1 MAVLSGRERTNYP
14 VTVSVDDMGALFGV
28 TVLAVAPLDAAQV
41 CELLVTAAAGLADAL
56 EEAPAVPLRTVPVL
70 SAHERQQLVAGWNDT
85 ARPVPAA
92 TLPELFQARAAAS
105 PDAVAVVSGDAVL
118 TYSELDAGANRLA
131 RLLVLQGA
139 GPDAVVAV
147 RMDRSPWLITALL
160 AVTKAGA
167 AYLPIDPASPP
178 ERVAVMLAH
187 AQPVLTLTG
196 LAQPSGST
204 VPGAGPVPELRADDP
219 RASQLSGTALSDGER
234 GGPLRPD
241 GAIYLMF
248 TSGSTGTPKGVVVPH
263 AAVDRLVRE
272 ATFIELDQADVVAQ
286 LAPVSF
292 DAATLEIWGPL
303 TAGAVLALGPAGPL
317 PAAEL
322 REFLHRHQVSTL
334 WLTAGLFGEMAQAD
348 AAMFARLRYL
358 LAGGDVLPA
367 RACRVVLEQAP
378 RARLLNGYGPTEN
391 TTFTTTHLVTG
402 ADLDSRAGVPIGVP
416 IADTRVYLLDQ
427 WLQPVPVGAAGELYA
442 AGAGL
447 ARGYA
452 SRPALTAE
460 RFTACPFGAPGERMY
475 RTGDLARWRP
485 DGRLEFLGRADDQ
498 VKIRGF
504 RVEPGEA
511 EAALAA
517 APRVAQAVVIVRED
531 TPGDKRLVGYIVPS
545 PGNVDDRLPATVL
558 EFAAARLPGYLVP
571 AAIVVLDE
579 LPVTPNGKIDR
590 RALPAPGLA
599 VALSRGPATVRE
611 ELICAAFAEVLELER
626 VGAEDSFFELGGHS
640 LLAISLV
647 QRLRERDIPVAVRAL
662 YESPTPAA
670 LAAAAERATEV
681 AVPPRAIPD
690 GATRITPA
698 MLPLVR
704 LTQEQADLVVAGV
717 PGGAANVADVYPLAP
732 LQEGIFFHHLMAGP
746 DGADAYLL
754 PTMVRF
760 ESRERLAAFL
770 AALRAVVGRHDI
782 FRTSLA
788 WEGLPEPVQVVWRHA
803 ELRVT
808 EVPGGPEADL
818 PAVLA
823 AAAGPRLDL
832 SQAPL
837 MDVHVAG
844 DPGSGRVVALVRV
857 HHLVVDHT
865 ALDVVLAEVRAIAAG
880 AGDLLPEPLPFRD
893 FVAQARLGTPR
904 EEHERYFADLLGDV
918 TEPTAAFGLTDV
930 HGDGSRTREAR
941 LVADPELA
949 LRLREAAR
957 SLGVSPAT
965 VWHVAWARVLAVVSG
980 RDDVVFGTLLFGR
993 MSAGAGADRVPGP
1006 FINTLPV
1013 RAIVG
1018 DTPVSEAVSAM
1029 QGQLVGLLV
1038 HEHASLALAQAASG
1052 VVAPAPLFATL
1063 FNYRHSPERPS
1074 RGADP
1079 AGAEVLGGGE
1089 RSNYPV
1095 SVSVDDTGTGFVVSV
1110 LADHPADP
1118 GLLADLVITSARGL
1132 AQTLESAPGVALR
1145 AVPVLGAAGREQLV
1159 AGWSG
1164 SADVVAPVSWPGLL
1178 GARVAAVPDAVAV
1191 ACGDVVL
1198 SYAGLDAAAGRV
1210 ARVLAGRGVG
1220 LECVVAVVAERSA
1233 WMVAALAGVLKAGA
1247 AYLPV
1252 DPSWPADRVAFMVA
1266 DAGAVAAVCDRGSA
1280 GLVPAGVPVV
1290 VVEDLAGGAGLDG
1303 LAEAVP
1309 GGVAGGLLPGH
1320 AAYVVY
1326 TSGSTGVP
1334 KGVVVSHA
1342 GIAGFAA
1349 AEAERFAGGPGVRV
1363 LQFASAGFD
1372 ASVLE
1377 LLLAQGCGGA
1387 LVVPPAGPLVG
1398 EELAGVIRRHGV
1410 THALVS
1416 PTALA
1421 TLPGEVLPDLG
1432 VLVVGGEACGA
1443 DLVGRWA
1450 PGRVMV
1456 NAYGPTEA
1464 TVMVST
1470 SGPLRAGGGAPPVG
1484 RPIAGSRA
1492 YVLDR
1497 WLEPVP
1503 AGVAGELYVAGAGL
1517 ARGYAGRAGLTAGR
1531 FTACP
1536 FGPAGQRMYRTG
1548 DLARWSAGGELE
1560 FLGRADDQVKVRG
1573 FRVEPGEVEA
1583 VLAGC
1588 PGVAQA
1594 AVAVHDGP
1602 GGRQLDAYLIPG
1614 PGNAGSTA
1622 GGSTAGGSGGDG
1634 GEDAGGGGGGLAA
1647 RAREHA
1653 AARLPGYMVP
1663 ATITVLAV
1671 MPVNANGKVDRK
1683 ALPAPGYAATASR
1696 GPATV
1701 REELICAAFADVLGL
1716 DRVGA
1721 EDSFFELGGHSLLA
1735 VSLVQR
1741 LRERGVTV
1749 AVRALFQAPTPAA
1762 LAVAAAGGEVTVPPR
1777 AIPDGATRITPAML
1791 PLVQADPGAGRRHRR
1806 RRAGRGGERGGR
1818 VPAGPA
1824 AGGHLLPPPDGRA
1837 GRRRRLPAADHA
1849 AVRVARAAGAVPR
1862 GAAGGG
1868 GPARHLPHVAGVGG
1882 AARAGAGGLAA
1893 RGAAGR
1899 RGAGR
1904 AGRGSRVG
1912 GADRGRGAAGSFGG
1926 AAAGCPLRG

>member
-1 MAVLSGRERTNYP
+1 M
-14 VTVSVDDMGALFGV
+14 
-28 TVLAVAPLDAAQV
+28 
-41 CELLVTAAAGLADAL
+41 
-56 EEAPAVPLRTVPVL
+56 
-70 SAHERQQLVAGWNDT
+70 
-85 ARPVPAA
+85 
-92 TLPELFQARAAAS
+92 
-105 PDAVAVVSGDAVL
+105 
-118 TYSELDAGANRLA
+118 
-131 RLLVLQGA
+131 
-139 GPDAVVAV
+139 
-147 RMDRSPWLITALL
+147 
-160 AVTKAGA
+160 
-167 AYLPIDPASPP
+167 
-178 ERVAVMLAH
+178 
-187 AQPVLTLTG
+187 
-196 LAQPSGST
+196 
-204 VPGAGPVPELRADDP
+204 
-219 RASQLSGTALSDGER
+219 
-234 GGPLRPD
+234 
-241 GAIYLMF
+241 
-248 TSGSTGTPKGVVVPH
+248 
-263 AAVDRLVRE
+263 
-272 ATFIELDQADVVAQ
+272 
-286 LAPVSF
+286 
-292 DAATLEIWGPL
+292 
-303 TAGAVLALGPAGPL
+303 
-317 PAAEL
+317 
-322 REFLHRHQVSTL
+322 
-334 WLTAGLFGEMAQAD
+334 
-348 AAMFARLRYL
+348 
-358 LAGGDVLPA
+358 
-367 RACRVVLEQAP
+367 
-378 RARLLNGYGPTEN
+378 
-391 TTFTTTHLVTG
+391 
-402 ADLDSRAGVPIGVP
+402 
-416 IADTRVYLLDQ
+416 
-427 WLQPVPVGAAGELYA
+427 
-442 AGAGL
+442 
-447 ARGYA
+447 
-452 SRPALTAE
+452 
-460 RFTACPFGAPGERMY
+460 
-475 RTGDLARWRP
+475 
-485 DGRLEFLGRADDQ
+485 
-498 VKIRGF
+498 
-504 RVEPGEA
+504 
-511 EAALAA
+511 
-517 APRVAQAVVIVRED
+517 
-531 TPGDKRLVGYIVPS
+531 
-545 PGNVDDRLPATVL
+545 
-558 EFAAARLPGYLVP
+558 
-571 AAIVVLDE
+571 
-579 LPVTPNGKIDR
+579 
-590 RALPAPGLA
+590 
-599 VALSRGPATVRE
+599 
-611 ELICAAFAEVLELER
+611 
-626 VGAEDSFFELGGHS
+626 
-640 LLAISLV
+640 
-647 QRLRERDIPVAVRAL
+647 
-662 YESPTPAA
+662 
-670 LAAAAERATEV
+670 
-681 AVPPRAIPD
+681 
-690 GATRITPA
+690 
-698 MLPLVR
+698 
-704 LTQEQADLVVAGV
+704 
-717 PGGAANVADVYPLAP
+717 
-732 LQEGIFFHHLMAGP
+732 
-746 DGADAYLL
+746 
-754 PTMVRF
+754 
-760 ESRERLAAFL
+760 
-770 AALRAVVGRHDI
+770 
-782 FRTSLA
+782 
-788 WEGLPEPVQVVWRHA
+788 VWRHA
-803 ELRVT
+803 ELPVT
-808 EVPGGPEADL
+808 EVAVPEGDADV
-818 PAVLA
+818 AGRLA

-832 SQAPL
+832 SRAPL
-837 MDVHVAG
+837 LDVHYAAEPETG
-844 DPGSGRVVALVRV
+844 HLLALVRM

-865 ALDVVLAEVRAIAAG
+865 ALEVVLAEVRAIAAG
-880 AGDLLPEPLPFRD
+880 RPDLLPEPLPFRD
-893 FVAQARLGTPR
+893 YVAQARLGTPR
-904 EEHERYFADLLGDV
+904 EEHERYFAGLLADV

-930 HGDGSRTREAR
+930 HGDGAEAAEAW
-941 LVADPELA
+941 VPVSAELA
-949 LRLREAAR
+949 AGLRAVAR
-957 SLGVSPAT
+957 DLGVSPAT
-965 VWHVAWARVLAVVSG
+965 VWHLAWARVLAVVSG
-980 RDDVVFGTLLFGR
+980 RDDVVFGTVLFGR
-993 MSAGAGADRVPGP
+993 MGGGAGADRVPGP

-1013 RAIVG
+1013 RVADLSQPI
-1018 DTPVSEAVSAM
+1018 ASALAGM
-1029 QGQLVGLLV
+1029 QAQLAGLLA
-1038 HEHASLALAQAASG
+1038 HEHAPLTVALQASG
-1052 VVAPAPLFATL
+1052 VVAPAPLFTTL
-1063 FNYRHSPERPS
+1063 LNYRHTPQASRRP
-1074 RGADP
+1074 GTGMEGVEA
-1079 AGAEVLGGGE
+1079 LGGRE

-1095 SVSVDDTGTGFVVSV
+1095 SVSVDDAGSGFFVSV
-1110 LADHPADP
+1110 LAVAPVDA
-1118 GLLADLVITSARGL
+1118 GLVCGLVTTAAAGVVRL
-1132 AQTLESAPGVALR
+1132 LREAPGVALR

-1164 SADVVAPVSWPGLL
+1164 SAGVVAPVSWPGLL

-1614 PGNAGSTA
+1614 PGTPRTA
-1622 GGSTAGGSGGDG
+1622 GGSTAGGSGGG

-1735 VSLVQR
+1735 VSLAQR
-1741 LRERGVTV
+1741 LRERGIHVP
-1749 AVRALFQAPTPAA
+1749 VRALFQAPSPAA
-1762 LAVAAAGGEVTVPPR
+1762 LAAVAERTAEVTVPPR

-1791 PLVQADPGAGRRHRR
+1791 PLVQVTQEQADAIAAGVPGGPGNVADVYPLAPLQEGIFFHHLMAGPDGADAYLLPTMLRFGSRERLAQFRAALQAVVDRHDIFRTSLAWEGLPEPVQVVWRHAELRVVEVPVGPGVDPASAVQTAAGARLDLSVAPLLDVHVAAEPGSDGWVGLLRVHHLVVDHTALDVVLGEVRAIAAGRQELLPEPLPFRDYVAQARLGVPREEHERYFAGLLADVTEPTAAFGLTDVHGDGAGV
-1806 RRAGRGGERGGR
+1806 AEYQVR
-1818 VPAGPA
+1818 VPARLSA
-1824 AGGHLLPPPDGRA
+1824 RLRA
-1837 GRRRRLPAADHA
+1837 
-1849 AVRVARAAGAVPR
+1849 
-1862 GAAGGG
+1862 
-1868 GPARHLPHVAGVGG
+1868 
-1882 AARAGAGGLAA
+1882 AA
-1893 RGAAGR
+1893 RGQGMSPATLWHLAWARVLGAVSGR
-1899 RGAGR
+1899 DDVVFGTVLFGRMSGGA
-1904 AGRGSRVG
+1904 
-1912 GADRGRGAAGSFGG
+1912 GADRVPGPFINTLPVRATVGNESATDAARRMQDQLAGLLAHEHAPLAVAQAASGVAAPAPLFTTLLNYRHTPAPAGRPPPEMAGWPGWRCCLAGS
-1926 AAAGCPLRG
+1926 APTTR